1 MDFAAAANDT
11 ATATMTETTME
22 GGWLLARVV
31 CTSVW
36 NVMER
41 EIEFLDP
48 VMFDQEWRGMPQ
60 NLASSPPPSA
70 VRQSVD
76 NGRKAQ

>member
-11 ATATMTETTME
+11 TATMTETTME

-36 NVMER
+36 NVMEG

-60 NLASSPPPSA
+60 NLASSPPPSKL
-70 VRQSVD
+70 QSVS
-76 NGRKAQ
+76 R

>member
-1 MDFAAAANDT
+1 MAPNGDDDRDD
-11 ATATMTETTME
+11 
-22 GGWLLARVV
+22 GGRLLARVV

-36 NVMER
+36 NVMEG

-60 NLASSPPPSA
+60 NLASSSPPSA
-70 VRQSVD
+70 VSR
-76 NGRKAQ
+76 

>member
-1 MDFAAAANDT
+1 
-11 ATATMTETTME
+11 ME

-36 NVMER
+36 NVMEG

-60 NLASSPPPSA
+60 NLAPSSTPSKL
-70 VRQSVD
+70 QSVD